1 MSMDVESW
9 DTMPT
14 TIWDSVQRVITLVG
28 VDTVLLLL
36 ALSYLAFATWPR
48 LSRRGYCKGVPIEDS
63 NGIFSIGGRHRGKK
77 KHSQILENVG
87 N

>member
-36 ALSYLAFATWPR
+36 ALFVLFVVLVVVVVVVVVA
-48 LSRRGYCKGVPIEDS
+48 L
-63 NGIFSIGGRHRGKK
+63 
-77 KHSQILENVG
+77 L
-87 N
+87 